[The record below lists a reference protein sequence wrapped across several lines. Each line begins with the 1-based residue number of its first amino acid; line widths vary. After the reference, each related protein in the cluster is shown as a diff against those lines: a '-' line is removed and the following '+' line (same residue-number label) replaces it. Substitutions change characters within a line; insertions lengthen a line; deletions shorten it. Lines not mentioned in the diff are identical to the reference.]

1 MTQTLF
7 HLIGVIF
14 NDKNYIKEKL
24 LPENNVQAKLLFT
37 CEGTIL
43 LQNVDI
49 VGFKIFFLN

>member
-49 VGFKIFFLN
+49 VGFKIFF